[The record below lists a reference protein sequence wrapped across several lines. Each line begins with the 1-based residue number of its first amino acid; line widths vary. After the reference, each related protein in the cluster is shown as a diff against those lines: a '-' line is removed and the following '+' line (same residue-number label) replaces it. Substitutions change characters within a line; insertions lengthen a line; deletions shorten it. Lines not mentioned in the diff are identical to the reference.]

1 MTPAAGPF
9 SDAIIRSLDD
19 RWTRFRKKL
28 KDLRKNVTVD
38 AVHDE
43 RTATRRLL
51 STLNVVE
58 PVIGRKPVRR
68 LERDLRKV
76 LKSLGPLRDLHVELD
91 VTRRFARGPRVPQFR
106 THLHRQERALKKGA
120 ARRAAKVRVGRLWK
134 AIRTVEKRLS
144 RLDRL
149 PRRRFLLERIDDAF
163 ANAVARRRALDPTDP
178 MSLHRLRV
186 AVKNFRYA
194 VEALQPVLRGF
205 EPRALEQLRRLQDDL
220 GSLHDAD
227 VLSASFRD
235 FMKDGDGAG
244 RLPHLLPIQ
253 KLLLERH
260 HEAATHAILEADR
273 ILEYWQRWL
282 GKGYARLRSPK

>member
-1 MTPAAGPF
+1 VKKNSAGPF

-28 KDLRKNVTVD
+28 RALRKDVTVD

-51 STLNVVE
+51 STLTVVE

-68 LERDLRKV
+68 LEKDLRRV
-76 LKSLGPLRDLHVELD
+76 LRSLGPLRDLHVELD
-91 VTRRFARGPRVPQFR
+91 ATRRFERGPRVPEFR

-120 ARRAAKVRVGRLWK
+120 ARRAAKVRVGRLRK

-149 PRRRFLLERIDDAF
+149 PQRRFLLERIDEAFQDA
-163 ANAVARRRALDPTDP
+163 VGRRRALDPTDP
-178 MSLHRLRV
+178 MSLHRFRV
-186 AVKNFRYA
+186 AVKMFRYT
-194 VEALQPVLRGF
+194 VEALQPVLGGF
-205 EPRALEQLRRLQDDL
+205 EPRALEQLRQLQDDL
-220 GSLHDAD
+220 GALHDAD

-235 FMKDGDGAG
+235 FMNDGN
-244 RLPHLLPIQ
+244 RLPHLMPIQ
-253 KLLLERH
+253 KQLLERH
-260 HEAATHAILEADR
+260 HESARKAILEADR
-273 ILEYWQRWL
+273 ILEYWQRWV